1 MYMACLR
8 EILIRDSGLASAFC
22 TIPKDVGML
31 LLPVLVT
38 IPHMSVHEN
47 NTTPISND
55 GVASLGPMVRS

>member
-8 EILIRDSGLASAFC
+8 DPHPRQWISIC

-55 GVASLGPMVRS
+55 DDDVA